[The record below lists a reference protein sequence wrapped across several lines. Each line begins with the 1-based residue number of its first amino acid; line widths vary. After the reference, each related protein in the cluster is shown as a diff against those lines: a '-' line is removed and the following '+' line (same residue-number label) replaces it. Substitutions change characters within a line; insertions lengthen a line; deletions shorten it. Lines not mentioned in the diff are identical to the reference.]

1 MKRTCEFHPAE
12 RLIKEGKYNQME
24 VSNSYNYF
32 RIKHF
37 ECQICKGNLE
47 KKFKN
52 SLEIKNNPLSLHPLS
67 ARFFSRLMRV
77 KKIKEK
83 FAEIKIHIIF
93 ATPIQQKTFSEKK

>member
-1 MKRTCEFHPAE
+1 M
-12 RLIKEGKYNQME
+12 
-24 VSNSYNYF
+24 
-32 RIKHF
+32 KHF

-77 KKIKEK
+77 KKNKRK
-83 FAEIKIHIIF
+83 VCRNKNTHYLCNPNS
-93 ATPIQQKTFSEKK
+93 TKNVL